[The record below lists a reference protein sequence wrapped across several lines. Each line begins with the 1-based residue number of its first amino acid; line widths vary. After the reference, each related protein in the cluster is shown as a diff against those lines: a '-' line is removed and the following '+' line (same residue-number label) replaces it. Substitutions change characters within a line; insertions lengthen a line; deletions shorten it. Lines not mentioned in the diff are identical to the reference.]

1 MIGVGSLPQQPMPPG
16 AHQPQ
21 QQQAATERLFA
32 AAASGQ
38 KEVAMSLVKNEGA
51 DVNATD
57 SNGLTPVIMAVLGGH
72 LNTAVQLALA
82 GADLSRGDQHGH
94 TALEHAIA
102 ASNREMSLALL
113 LIATTK
119 FTKPL
124 HPILTPTLLH
134 RLQFWVLDKHG
145 KNDKAAA
152 VVLQQQRY
160 HLVSG
165 AEAASPEDRVQLMQG
180 FVTMCVWAAKHGH
193 ASHSEQVT
201 WCFANELPQKLHTSL
216 PALLRAED
224 GEGHNVLHAM
234 VLAGQAQAC
243 RTLALSLPPAD
254 ALALLRKRNAA
265 GMLPSELRAAP
276 EGRDNALV
284 CAPECNFRPLSPP
297 TLPLPC
303 LPVSCP
309 HGSRRTLCVAPLQPA
324 IMAAAHEAARLAGE
338 LAPSAAGGA
347 TGGAVRRRKS
357 NESSGEGWPLSDT
370 ADGSASPSSL
380 SDGGKAAAAA
390 GNLLQLAAAASG
402 MSAGTVPAAP
412 QPSAAR
418 RGGVNA
424 ASSARARD
432 VKPYQRPGTG
442 TRGRGGRGGDAKGGT
457 DKDCW
462 LPGGFW
468 WKDGQTAMPPGRQP
482 GELAGWA
489 PLAGER
495 AQQLMQEQKKAL
507 SQQEQ
512 HVAGIES
519 RDDAVA
525 YLQQLQRLPSER
537 DGGGAPAGAITSTVD
552 DSVIE
557 HSTAWKQ
564 LASWG
569 GFRRHYKAE
578 ETQPSSG
585 DVCASAPGHQA
596 SADISMADAPAA
608 APLGAVLAPRAS
620 LAPELVQAQLAMKR
634 REVDEARRR
643 LEDLLQAQQQ
653 LERLLLPEN

>member
-1 MIGVGSLPQQPMPPG
+1 
-16 AHQPQ
+16 
-21 QQQAATERLFA
+21 
-32 AAASGQ
+32 
-38 KEVAMSLVKNEGA
+38 MSLVKNEGA

-276 EGRDNALV
+276 EGRDNAL
-284 CAPECNFRPLSPP
+284 
-297 TLPLPC
+297 
-303 LPVSCP
+303 
-309 HGSRRTLCVAPLQPA
+309 PA